1 VLSAAEAE
9 ALGAPAR
16 PSSLRPEKIALMSAG
31 ASAPAGTVVLDA
43 VIVDVSYQGPVRRIT
58 ARTPAGLVLVAAVP
72 AGQAGEIERG
82 GPVRFA
88 VRSDAL
94 QPMES
99 EE

>member
-1 VLSAAEAE
+1 MLSSAEAE

-31 ASAPAGTVVLDA
+31 ASAPVGTVVLDA
-43 VIVDVSYQGPVRRIT
+43 AILDVSYQGPVRRIT
-58 ARTPAGLVLVAAVP
+58 ARTPTGLVLVAAVP

-82 GPVRFA
+82 ALVRFA